1 MPSDSSNFTR
11 FARFHTTRWSVVVG
25 AQSRIPGATD
35 ASLES
40 LCRQYWPP
48 LYAYVRSRGHP
59 PHDAQDLTQGFFAR
73 MLEKD
78 WLAAADRNQG
88 KLRSFLLTAMK
99 RFLANEW
106 ERSHAAKRGGLH
118 DITSMDTEEG
128 ERLLASAAT
137 LPEEPA
143 FDRAW
148 AHTVLKSTLRRL
160 RSEYEQAGKLREY
173 ERIKPSLTAV
183 RGEIDYDAIAADLR
197 VLPAS
202 ARSLV
207 HRLRMR
213 FRELFREEVAGTVA
227 APEEIDDE
235 MRALVA
241 ALDHI

>member
-1 MPSDSSNFTR
+1 MPTDSSNFTR
-11 FARFHTTRWSVVVG
+11 FARFHTTRWSVVVR
-25 AQSRIPGATD
+25 AQSPGTGAAD
-35 ASLES
+35 ESLES

-78 WLAAADRNQG
+78 WLAPADRNQG

-137 LPEEPA
+137 LPEQPA
-143 FDRAW
+143 FDRTW
-148 AHTVLKSTLRRL
+148 ALTVLQSTLRRL
-160 RSEYEQAGKLREY
+160 RAEYGQAGKLREY
-173 ERIKPSLTAV
+173 ERIKPALTAV

-207 HRLRMR
+207 HRLRKR

-227 APEEIDDE
+227 TPEEIDDE

-241 ALDHI
+241 ALDHL